1 MYNLS
6 INKQPKEK
14 ISEINYLTGG
24 KFSWTKRN
32 ETKRNG
38 YNSLLAKNLFKIFLI
53 ATLSLILLFSI
64 SCSNE
69 DKTGENNTGTG
80 KDNIVNSGDNTNKN
94 SSEETAIYSSYVGN
108 WYDSKDD
115 TKVMTVNSDG
125 SITIDG
131 IGKITNITKKSD
143 TNFIMQYNKKQNI
156 SGTEVSVTITYDIK
170 FSNSNSG
177 TIDVT
182 TIASGTTIPSG
193 TINIVKK

>member
-1 MYNLS
+1 
-6 INKQPKEK
+6 
-14 ISEINYLTGG
+14 
-24 KFSWTKRN
+24 
-32 ETKRNG
+32 
-38 YNSLLAKNLFKIFLI
+38 
-53 ATLSLILLFSI
+53 
-64 SCSNE
+64 
-69 DKTGENNTGTG
+69 
-80 KDNIVNSGDNTNKN
+80 
-94 SSEETAIYSSYVGN
+94 
-108 WYDSKDD
+108 
-115 TKVMTVNSDG
+115 MTVNSDG

>member
-1 MYNLS
+1 M
-6 INKQPKEK
+6 
-14 ISEINYLTGG
+14 
-24 KFSWTKRN
+24 
-32 ETKRNG
+32 
-38 YNSLLAKNLFKIFLI
+38 YNSLLAKNPFKIFLI

-69 DKTGENNTGTG
+69 GSTG
-80 KDNIVNSGDNTNKN
+80 SGEQTV
-94 SSEETAIYSSYVGN
+94 SSSYVGN
-108 WYDSKDD
+108 WYDSKDN

-143 TNFIMQYNKKQNI
+143 TNFVMRYSKTQ
-156 SGTEVSVTITYDIK
+156 SGVSVTIIYDIK

-177 TIDVT
+177 TIDVP
-182 TIASGTTIPSG
+182 TIASGTTTPSG

>member
-1 MYNLS
+1 M
-6 INKQPKEK
+6 
-14 ISEINYLTGG
+14 
-24 KFSWTKRN
+24 N

-38 YNSLLAKNLFKIFLI
+38 YNSLLAKNPFKIFLI

-94 SSEETAIYSSYVGN
+94 SSEETSIYSSYVGD

-143 TNFIMQYNKKQNI
+143 TNFVMRYSKTQ
-156 SGTEVSVTITYDIK
+156 SGVSVTIIYDIK

-182 TIASGTTIPSG
+182 TIASGTTTPSG

>member
-1 MYNLS
+1 M
-6 INKQPKEK
+6 
-14 ISEINYLTGG
+14 
-24 KFSWTKRN
+24 N

-94 SSEETAIYSSYVGN
+94 SSEETAIYSSYVGD
-108 WYDSKDD
+108 WYDSKDN

-143 TNFIMQYNKKQNI
+143 TNFVMQYNEKQNI
-156 SGTEVSVTITYDIK
+156 NGTEVSVTITFDIK
-170 FSNSNSG
+170 FSSYTSG
-177 TIDVT
+177 TVVISQSA
-182 TIASGTTIPSG
+182 TIGGNAGTTPSS

>member
-1 MYNLS
+1 M
-6 INKQPKEK
+6 
-14 ISEINYLTGG
+14 
-24 KFSWTKRN
+24 N
-32 ETKRNG
+32 ETKRNS
-38 YNSLLAKNLFKIFLI
+38 YNSLLAKNPFKIFLI

-69 DKTGENNTGTG
+69 GSTG
-80 KDNIVNSGDNTNKN
+80 SGEQTV
-94 SSEETAIYSSYVGN
+94 SSSYVGD
-108 WYDSKDD
+108 WYDSKDN

-143 TNFIMQYNKKQNI
+143 TNFVMRYSKTQ
-156 SGTEVSVTITYDIK
+156 SGVSVIIIYDIK

-177 TIDVT
+177 TINVT
-182 TIASGTTIPSG
+182 TIASGTTTPSG

>member
-1 MYNLS
+1 MYNLP

-14 ISEINYLTGG
+14 VSEISYLTGG

-38 YNSLLAKNLFKIFLI
+38 YNSLLAKNTFKTFLI

-94 SSEETAIYSSYVGN
+94 SSEETAIYSSYVGD
-108 WYDSKDD
+108 WYDSKDN

-131 IGKITNITKKSD
+131 TGKITNITKKSD
-143 TNFIMQYNKKQNI
+143 TNFVMRYSKTQ
-156 SGTEVSVTITYDIK
+156 SGVTVTIIYDIK

-182 TIASGTTIPSG
+182 TIASGTTTPSG

>member
-1 MYNLS
+1 MYFS
-6 INKQPKEK
+6 KEK
-14 ISEINYLTGG
+14 FIKVNGSEKYQQYKDWVDFYDGYSTEELLDIGFAILPC
-24 KFSWTKRN
+24 WT
-32 ETKRNG
+32 TV
-38 YNSLLAKNLFKIFLI
+38 FKSDIR
-53 ATLSLILLFSI
+53 
-64 SCSNE
+64 
-69 DKTGENNTGTG
+69 

-143 TNFIMQYNKKQNI
+143 TNFVMRYSKTQ
-156 SGTEVSVTITYDIK
+156 SGVTVTIIYDIK

-182 TIASGTTIPSG
+182 TIASGTTTPSG